1 MYVFRR
7 FCRAFIP
14 GFAALCALMIAST
27 ILAAAPAST
36 SGEPAFDPE
45 KAAIVTRAIDEND
58 DIRAFYAICPAE
70 RFNSRANA
78 ILRRI
83 SGGKIPEEQCVRS
96 PEGCWTLCK
105 DGRNP
110 HACFSLARAFQD
122 HLPNDKQ
129 NYAQT
134 LFSIACATGF
144 SAGCVNRAAGI
155 RNGYYSGDPMRVLES
170 TAQNACLFRSFKIG
184 CDKGDA
190 WGCAMLG
197 QSHHYGEGTPRNLK
211 LARAN
216 YRQSCK
222 LAPKFVACG
231 FARSAMSEMKRR

>member
-1 MYVFRR
+1 MDRLRR
-7 FCRAFIP
+7 FGAKSSWTAAF
-14 GFAALCALMIAST
+14 FMAMAAGTTLSAT
-27 ILAAAPAST
+27 PLAT
-36 SGEPAFDPE
+36 SDKSAFDAG
-45 KAAIVTRAIDEND
+45 KADVVMRSIDTND
-58 DIRAFYAICPAE
+58 DIRAYYAICPAD
-70 RFNSRANA
+70 RFNTRANA

-83 SGGKIPEEQCVRS
+83 SGGKVPEEQCARS

-134 LFSIACATGF
+134 LFSVACATGF

-155 RNGYYSGDPMRVLES
+155 RNGYYPGDPMRVVE
-170 TAQNACLFRSFKIG
+170 TADQNACLFRSFRIG

-222 LAPKFVACG
+222 IAPKFVACS
-231 FARSAMSEMKRR
+231 FARGAMNDMKRR